1 MKEYYKKENLEKVVK
16 ESFSY
21 AEVLRKIGLVDVGSN
36 FHTLKKYIVKY
47 DLDTTHFTGQLWN
60 KGKTETNDPRVSVI
74 PIEKIFSNELGIRTP
89 NLKDKLF
96 KLGYK
101 ERRCEICGCDET
113 WQGKH
118 LTLELHHIDGNH
130 YNNSLENLQIL
141 CPNCHSQTDSYK
153 KRTEIRKKKPEYEII
168 DKSKHICLYCGKEFH
183 GKKNRKYC
191 SSECSEKAHNSISF
205 TKDELEEL
213 MSRHATF
220 TSMAKEK
227 NVSRTTIKNYLVKYG
242 LVKT

>member
-60 KGKTETNDPRVSVI
+60 KGKTERNDPRVSVI

-96 KLGYK
+96 
-101 ERRCEICGCDET
+101 I
-113 WQGKH
+113 
-118 LTLELHHIDGNH
+118 
-130 YNNSLENLQIL
+130 
-141 CPNCHSQTDSYK
+141 
-153 KRTEIRKKKPEYEII
+153 
-168 DKSKHICLYCGKEFH
+168 
-183 GKKNRKYC
+183 
-191 SSECSEKAHNSISF
+191 
-205 TKDELEEL
+205 
-213 MSRHATF
+213 
-220 TSMAKEK
+220 
-227 NVSRTTIKNYLVKYG
+227 
-242 LVKT
+242 

>member
-21 AEVLRKIGLVDVGSN
+21 AEVLRKIGLADVGSN
-36 FHTLKKYIVKY
+36 FNTLKKYITIHN
-47 DLDTTHFTGQLWN
+47 LDTSHFTGKLWN
-60 KGKTETNDPRVSVI
+60 KGKTESDDPRVSVV
-74 PIEKIFSNELGIRTP
+74 PIEKIFTNEVGIRTP

-101 ERRCEICGCDET
+101 EKKCEICGCGEN

-141 CPNCHSQTDSYK
+141 CPNCHSQTDSYR
-153 KRTEIRKKKPEYEII
+153 KRVRIRKKKPEYKAI
-168 DKSKHICLYCGKEFH
+168 DKPKHICLYCGKEFN

-191 SSECSEKAHNSISF
+191 SSECSEKAHNSVLF
-205 TKDELEEL
+205 TKNEIEEL
-213 MSRHATF
+213 MKRHNTL

-227 NVSRTTIKNYLVKYG
+227 NVSRTTIKNYLIKYG